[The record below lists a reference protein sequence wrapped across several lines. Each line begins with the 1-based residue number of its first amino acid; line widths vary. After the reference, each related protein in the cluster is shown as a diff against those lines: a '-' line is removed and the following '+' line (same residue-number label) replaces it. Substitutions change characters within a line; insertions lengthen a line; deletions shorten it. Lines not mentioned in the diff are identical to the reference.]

1 MNKSNPWVWIF
12 DPRNHSLERWAVLGR
27 LDAGRLA
34 ATQGRE
40 FNAPIFLGSRNADSV
55 PRAPDT
61 GSLSKASNCLSGDFL
76 RIDLDN
82 SSLRFPDRS
91 LYECVRPAAGRDDF
105 PIAAFVP
112 CLCGDIRWQCKPS
125 VHAQDRTLLRGLF
138 FCSHDNFCFR
148 CSTHCCIRRLTHSFL
163 RGVQCQFGSGL
174 FLGIRIVLHMACLY
188 EISGRIWNVR
198 ISKDTFAGYIAICVL
213 DHEGDADSSSWLLQE
228 LQQDTIYAVF
238 HFASRTAGVQVRD
251 RCSDVQAD
259 SRIRGI
265 KARVSSTFERF
276 PRVARIRSQ
285 QRPRGNAEA
294 RGPADPG
301 GWICAPVSRRRPL
314 HARRTRLLGGWM
326 GFEKLHAVPPALCA
340 DCFRV
345 AAACTALVLN
355 RIDPDHFVRECPLH
369 R

>member
-1 MNKSNPWVWIF
+1 MDRPDPWVWIF

-34 ATQGRE
+34 AAQGRE

-61 GSLSKASNCLSGDFL
+61 GSLSKTSNCLSGDFL

-112 CLCGDIRWQCKPS
+112 CLCGHIRWQRKPS
-125 VHAQDRTLLRGLF
+125 VHAQDRTLLHGLF

-148 CSTHCCIRRLTHSFL
+148 CSTHCCIRCLTRSFL
-163 RGVQCQFGSGL
+163 RGVQCQFCAGL
-174 FLGIRIVLHMACLY
+174 FLGIPIVLHVACLY
-188 EISGRIWNVR
+188 EISGRVWNVR

-259 SRIRGI
+259 SRIR
-265 KARVSSTFERF
+265 
-276 PRVARIRSQ
+276 SQ

-294 RGPADPG
+294 RGPAHPG

-326 GFEKLHAVPPALCA
+326 GFEKLHALPPTLCA

-345 AAACTALVLN
+345 AAACTALLLY
-355 RIDPDHFVRECPLH
+355 RIDPDHFVRECALH

>member
-1 MNKSNPWVWIF
+1 MDRPDPWVWIF

-34 ATQGRE
+34 AAQGRE

-61 GSLSKASNCLSGDFL
+61 GSLSKTSNCLS
-76 RIDLDN
+76 
-82 SSLRFPDRS
+82 
-91 LYECVRPAAGRDDF
+91 
-105 PIAAFVP
+105 
-112 CLCGDIRWQCKPS
+112 GDIRWQCKPS

-148 CSTHCCIRRLTHSFL
+148 CSTHCCIRCLTHSFL

-265 KARVSSTFERF
+265 KARVSCTFERF
-276 PRVARIRSQ
+276 PRVARVRSQ
-285 QRPRGNAEA
+285 QRPRGNADA

-326 GFEKLHAVPPALCA
+326 GFEKLHAVPPTLCA

-345 AAACTALVLN
+345 AAACTALLLY
-355 RIDPDHFVRECPLH
+355 RIDPDHFVRECALH